1 MGRAS
6 GESYM
11 TATANQVIAPYL
23 GVIEGFYGRS
33 WSLHDRLAVIESI
46 ASMAYCAYV
55 YAPKSDRKLRSDW
68 RNCWDDEELSELFQ
82 VAAHCQQ
89 HNIAFGVGLSPLGL
103 HDFSA
108 AKERQALQDKL
119 AQIKQLKP
127 DVLCILFDD
136 MTAVG
141 DSLANTQL
149 AIVEFVSNYV
159 GEIKIIVC
167 PSYYSTDAVLEKV
180 FGSMPKNY
188 WKALGKGLDAKIDFF
203 WTGEQVCSKS
213 FSRANLDFIASEFQ
227 REAVLWDNYPVNDG
241 EKLSQFLN
249 LMPFE
254 GREPWLS
261 RYTVGHFANPM
272 NQPYLSLPSLV
283 TLPIAYAVKDA
294 VSRHD
299 ASVSVWKKYLV
310 GHAEDCAQALIADA
324 QIFQQQG
331 LNGLAQSDKN
341 KMLDNYRGF
350 TSPYAAEVVE
360 WLNGQYQFD
369 PACLTD

>member
-1 MGRAS
+1 MARAS
-6 GESYM
+6 SEPYM
-11 TATANQVIAPYL
+11 TTAVDQASAPYL
-23 GVIEGFYGRS
+23 GGIEGFYGRS

-68 RNCWDDEELSELFQ
+68 RSCWDDDELSKLHQ
-82 VAAHCQQ
+82 IAAHCQQ

-103 HDFSA
+103 HDLSTV
-108 AKERQALQDKL
+108 KERQALQDKL
-119 AQIKQLKP
+119 AQIQQLNP

-136 MTAVG
+136 MSAVG
-141 DSLANTQL
+141 DDLANTQL
-149 AIVEFVSNYV
+149 AIVEFVSNYF

-167 PSYYSTDAVLEKV
+167 PSYYSTDSVLEKV
-180 FGSMPKNY
+180 FGSVPKNY
-188 WKALGKGLDAKIDFF
+188 WKTLGKGLDSRIDFF

-241 EKLSQFLN
+241 ERLSQFLN

-261 RYTVGHFANPM
+261 RYTAGHFANPM
-272 NQPYLSLPSLV
+272 NQPYLSLPPLA
-283 TLPIAYAVKDA
+283 TLPIVYTVKDSA
-294 VSRHD
+294 KRQD
-299 ASVSVWKKYLV
+299 AAVSVWEDYLA
-310 GHAEDCAQALIADA
+310 GHAADCAQALITDA
-324 QIFQQQG
+324 QVFQQQG
-331 LNGLAQSDKN
+331 LNGLSVSDKN
-341 KMLDNYRGF
+341 KMLGRYREF
-350 TSPYAAEVVE
+350 SSPYANEVVE
-360 WLNGQYQFD
+360 WLSGRYQFD